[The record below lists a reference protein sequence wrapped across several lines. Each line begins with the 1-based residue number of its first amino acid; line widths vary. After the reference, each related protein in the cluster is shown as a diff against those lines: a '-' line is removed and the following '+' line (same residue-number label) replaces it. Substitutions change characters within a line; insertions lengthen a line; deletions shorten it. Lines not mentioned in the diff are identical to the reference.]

1 MASDQSIGI
10 SERVL
15 YGVLSA
21 AALKGVS
28 YGWWDADMAA
38 YIAGGAV
45 TALGGTWAW
54 WQNRPQRLLD
64 RAAAQIPDKAKLV
77 VTIDANASAK
87 EKDEVHDLAKSSGDK
102 VIAKVAPAPTS

>member
-28 YGWWDADMAA
+28 AGWWDADTAA

-45 TALGGTWAW
+45 TLIGGTWAW
-54 WQNRPQRLLD
+54 WQNRPARLLD
-64 RAAAQIPDKAKLV
+64 RAAAQIPDRSKLV
-77 VTIDANASAK
+77 ITTDVSASALDK
-87 EKDEVHDLAKSSGDK
+87 NAIHDLARSAGEK
-102 VIAKVAPAPTS
+102 VIAKVAV